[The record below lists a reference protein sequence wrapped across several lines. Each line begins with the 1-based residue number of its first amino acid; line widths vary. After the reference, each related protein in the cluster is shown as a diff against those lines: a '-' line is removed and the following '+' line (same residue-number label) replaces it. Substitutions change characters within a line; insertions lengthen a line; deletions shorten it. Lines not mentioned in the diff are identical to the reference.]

1 MIQVCPSE
9 HEEQVAL
16 IEWVQIC
23 GLIYDSR
30 LDMIYANPNGGKR
43 HKSVAAEIRAEGGKA
58 GVPDLFLPVAARG
71 YHGLYIEMKRLKNSS
86 TSPEQKEFISRLN
99 EQGYLAVVCKGW
111 VKAAETLIDY
121 LQLPN
126 ESRAWLN

>member
-30 LDMIYANPNGGKR
+30 LESLYAIPNGGNR
-43 HKSVAAEIRAEGGKA
+43 HIGVARKLKAEGVKS
-58 GVPDLFLPVAARG
+58 GVPDLCLPVASKG
-71 YHGLYIEMKRLKNSS
+71 YHGLYIEMKRMKGSS
-86 TSPEQKEFISRLN
+86 TSFEQKEFMQQLDA
-99 EQGYLAVVCKGW
+99 QGYLAVVCKGW

>member
-30 LDMIYANPNGGKR
+30 LESLYAIPNGGDR
-43 HKSVAAEIRAEGGKA
+43 RIEVARKLKAEGVKP
-58 GVPDLFLPVAARG
+58 GVPDLFLPVADKG

-86 TSPEQKEFISRLN
+86 TSPEQKKFIAQLN

-126 ESRAWLN
+126 ESRAWLS